1 MIFQDEKQRYLKYLN
16 MLFQSGEIELTDKFN
31 EAIYIIDDVMISGDF
46 CDGIRGVDHNVL
58 LDETFKTLE
67 QISYYGIILVP
78 ETETFFSSEL
88 SKYITEINGYTR
100 TF

>member
-1 MIFQDEKQRYLKYLN
+1 MNLQEKERYLKYLN
-16 MLFQSGEIELTDKFN
+16 MLFQSNEIELTDNLN
-31 EAIYIIDDVMISGDF
+31 EAIFMIDDIMISGDF
-46 CDGIRGVDHNVL
+46 CDGVRGVDHNVL

-78 ETETFFSSEL
+78 ETETFFSNEL

-100 TF
+100 SF

>member
-1 MIFQDEKQRYLKYLN
+1 MTLQEEKQRYLKFLN
-16 MLFQSGEIELTDKFN
+16 MLFQSNEIELTDNFN
-31 EAIYIIDDVMISGDF
+31 EAIFMIDDILISGDF

-58 LDETFKTLE
+58 LNETFKTLE

-78 ETETFFSSEL
+78 ETETFFSNEL